1 MDWVRLVGSEIWH
14 AEQGVEFRGLQMAAC
29 GYTFLIEDVE
39 DAQTEPPERLC
50 ERCNRALLAQRAR
63 RGE

>member
-1 MDWVRLVGSEIWH
+1 MDWVRLVGAEIWH

-29 GYTFLIEDVE
+29 GYTFLIEDIEE
-39 DAQTEPPERLC
+39 DQQQPPERLC